1 MNQIKTKN
9 KMKLIVSP
17 KKTKL
22 CNLKPGSLFMTPD
35 KECLALKS
43 EYGDNDGRID
53 AYIVGSGEF
62 FWGGTSDPMVQRNLM
77 VHPVEI
83 VGEVPDE
90 KLTLDEI
97 NAEINHIENS
107 RTIDKCRHY
116 DCAQGRHKCTSPNV
130 LGGKCLGGCPFYE
143 E

>member
-1 MNQIKTKN
+1 
-9 KMKLIVSP
+9 MKLIVSS

-22 CNLKPGSLFMTPD
+22 CNLKPGSLFMMPN

-43 EYGDNDGRID
+43 EYRTD
-53 AYIVGSGEF
+53 AGAIEAFIVGSGEM

-77 VHPVEI
+77 IHEVKV
-83 VGEVPDE
+83 VGEVPNE

-97 NAEINHIENS
+97 NDIENKKS
-107 RTIDKCRHY
+107 VDKCKHY
-116 DCAQGRHKCTSPNV
+116 DCAQGRHMCCHEKYPIGRCVGVCS
-130 LGGKCLGGCPFYE
+130 LYE

>member
-1 MNQIKTKN
+1 
-9 KMKLIVSP
+9 MKLIVNSR
-17 KKTKL
+17 KTRL

-43 EYGDNDGRID
+43 EYRTDKGAIE

-62 FWGGTSDPMVQRNLM
+62 FWGGTSDPMEQKNLM
-77 VHPVEI
+77 VYAVNV

-97 NAEINHIENS
+97 IAEINYIKNKES
-107 RTIDKCRHY
+107 VDKCKYY
-116 DCAQGRHKCTSPNV
+116 DCAQGRHKCCHQKNPMSRCV
-130 LGGKCLGGCPFYE
+130 GVCSLYE